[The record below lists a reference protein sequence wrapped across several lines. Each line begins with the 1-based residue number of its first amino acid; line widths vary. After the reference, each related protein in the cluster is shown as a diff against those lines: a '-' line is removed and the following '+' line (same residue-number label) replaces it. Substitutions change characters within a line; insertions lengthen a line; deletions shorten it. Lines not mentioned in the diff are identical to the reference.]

1 MTNNIDLSNFSVAD
15 LKKIQSY
22 ISKLE
27 KNRQK
32 PKRKISKKRPQK
44 IPQKQRVV
52 EEVETQTPKRVRKIR
67 SEEEQQIPGISKGSA
82 CVTES
87 IKKGKRINQ
96 FDKLDIAHLHKTDTK
111 IDKKLIGENEPTPRT
126 KTRLVSV
133 KCRVC
138 DKVCKISPKLVYRE
152 DGELV
157 YTCDKCLTHKGK

>member
-22 ISKLE
+22 INKLE
-27 KNRQK
+27 KDRQK

-44 IPQKQRVV
+44 IPQKQRTV
-52 EEVETQTPKRVRKIR
+52 EEVETQTPKRVRKAR
-67 SEEEQQIPGISKGSA
+67 PDEEQQSTPKAKERECI
-82 CVTES
+82 VES
-87 IKKGKRINQ
+87 IKRGKRVNQ
-96 FDKLDIAHLHKTDTK
+96 FDTLDIKHLHKKDTK

-157 YTCDKCLTHKGK
+157 YTCDKCLARRDK